1 MLVTEIDPFSPR
13 VQNFDPFEDDFSKK
27 SFNAFDF
34 TFNKSTK
41 STLLPDTRI
50 VNENKPKNHSEKKS
64 SEDSLLFNGPLQV
77 SFRSVIDIFGV

>member
-1 MLVTEIDPFSPR
+1 MLVTETDPFSPR

-34 TFNKSTK
+34 SFNKSTK

-50 VNENKPKNHSEKKS
+50 GNEDKQKMHTEKKS
-64 SEDSLLFNGPLQV
+64 AEDILFNGPLQV
-77 SFRSVIDIFGV
+77 SSTSTIDIHGC